1 MTTSSPTRT
10 WLTAYQWVIMTTL
23 GWAFAWAISRLWAPA
38 PIPTESIALLA
49 ADLLVS
55 ACVVALLQWV
65 VLRRYLPSAT
75 GWIIVVGPGLA
86 VAALA
91 AAPIKLLDL
100 YVGNSRL
107 QWDEVL
113 YGAAF
118 GLLLGIAQAW
128 ALRSRLN
135 RSAVWVA
142 ASIMGWTLAEGM
154 SAWLP
159 LDWESASASLIRT
172 LVTAAIA
179 ATPTGIA
186 LARLLKHP
194 SGGASPAA
202 DGAGPQPAHP

>member
-1 MTTSSPTRT
+1 MTTASPNRN
-10 WLTAYQWVIMTTL
+10 WLIAYQWVVMTTL
-23 GWAFAWAISRLWAPA
+23 GWAVAWAISRLWAPA
-38 PIPTESIALLA
+38 PIATESIAVLA

-55 ACVVALLQWV
+55 ACVVAGLQWA

-75 GWIIVVGPGLA
+75 GWIIIVGPGLA

-128 ALRSRLN
+128 ALRRRLN

-159 LDWESASASLIRT
+159 LESDSASASLIST
-172 LVTAAIA
+172 LVRAALT

-186 LARLLKHP
+186 LAWLLIHP
-194 SGGASPAA
+194 SGGAGPAA
-202 DGAGPQPAHP
+202 DGPGQQPVHP